1 MTDAHTARE
10 PGDAPLGDDAPPAG
24 DAPPAAVTVGD
35 PMPFV
40 DEPFAGEPVGEPFA
54 PPPDAEGYDW
64 IASLI
69 TFGVVAAC
77 VIFTLAILDP
87 FRILS
92 DTTPA
97 GGDMGA
103 HVWGPAFMRDH
114 LLPGRLTGW
123 TMDWYAGMPA
133 YQFYMVVP
141 SLAIA
146 LLSHLVPYGVAF
158 KVVAVSGVV
167 ALPVCC
173 WFLGR
178 SGKLP
183 FPGPAL
189 LAVGGMLYLFDRS
202 FSIYGGNIPST
213 LAGEFSFSIALAL
226 GILYLGV
233 LLRGFDTGRHRGWAA
248 LLLALT
254 GLCHLIPVIFVGV
267 CTLLYLVV
275 RPGRG
280 QVRYLL
286 TMLPV
291 GGALMVWWM
300 VPFFGRSGYM
310 TDMGWERI
318 DGRDRYINY
327 LWSRDTLD
335 PQLVNSPDLR
345 WVIAVAAV
353 GLLLS
358 IVNRRRTGVF
368 LALVAVTFAAGFVLA
383 PQGRLWNA
391 RLLPFYYLALYLL
404 AAVGVA
410 EMGRLLAML
419 FAPDITRPI
428 RAIRWATPVVGV
440 LGALLLLGMSLN
452 VMPLGRF
459 DETGAYRWGIGALSL
474 STTDRSFID
483 SWAAWNFEGYEG
495 DPRESET
502 SAQLQ
507 YRKSYPEYHDL
518 MATMGQLGQQRGCGR
533 AMWEHEEQHD
543 RYGTPMALMLLPF
556 WTDGCIGSME
566 GLYFESSGTTPYQFL
581 DQDELSWVPSNAE
594 RKMPYDAGPPT
605 RSEFD
610 RGVRHLQMMGVKYYM
625 AVEGNTQA
633 LAAGN
638 RSLQPV
644 ATSGPWHVYEVAD
657 APVVQA
663 LANQPAVLTG
673 QPTTGEPWQDVAVCW
688 WHTPD
693 SWDVVLTADGPPDWQ
708 RVSRTHEPEAGATP
722 SEECQPKD
730 DWGWFA
736 EGGGPEA
743 RPQPPVAVTNV
754 AVTEDGVSFDV
765 DRPGVPVMVK
775 VSYFPNWKVSGAQ
788 GPFRATPNFMV
799 VVPDGNHVELHYGW
813 TALDIGAYLISLVG
827 IAGLVVLFRAPPV
840 RMRPPGPYWGQAERP
855 DLYPPGPPPGA
866 PFDEMVW
873 ATGPDTVPWPAPS
886 DDPAHTAD
894 PLLEPRSP
902 GEGPGRSS
910 FAPPDGWSAA
920 PDGPDWPEGP
930 TGTPPPGEGDG
941 EGATSA
947 ATPRPPDG
955 ADTVSPMGEHPHASS
970 TIDPPSPPAPDASP
984 GPEPPGP

>member
-1 MTDAHTARE
+1 MTEAHTHRE
-10 PGDAPLGDDAPPAG
+10 PGDAPLAG
-24 DAPPAAVTVGD
+24 DAPPAPDAGPATVVVAD
-35 PMPFV
+35 APLT
-40 DEPFAGEPVGEPFA
+40 GEPVAA
-54 PPPDAEGYDW
+54 PTEGAEGGEGYDW
-64 IASLI
+64 WGSLI

-87 FRILS
+87 VRMLS

-158 KVVAVSGVV
+158 KVVAVSGCV
-167 ALPVCC
+167 ALPVSC
-173 WFLGR
+173 WFFGR
-178 SGKLP
+178 NGNLP

-189 LAVGGMLYLFDRS
+189 LSVGGMLFLFDRS

-233 LLRGFDTGRHRGWAA
+233 LMRGFDTGRHRGWAA

-254 GLCHLIPVIFVGV
+254 GLCHLIPAIFVGV

-275 RPGRG
+275 RPGWG
-280 QVRYLL
+280 QVRYLA

-300 VPFFGRSGYM
+300 VPFYGRSGYM
-310 TDMGWERI
+310 NDMGWERI
-318 DGRDRYINY
+318 VGRERDINY
-327 LWSRDTLD
+327 LWSRASLD

-353 GLLLS
+353 GLMLS

-368 LALVAVTFAAGFVLA
+368 LALVAVTFAVGFVVV

-391 RLLPFYYLALYLL
+391 RLLPFYYLSLYLL

-410 EMGRLLAML
+410 EMGRLVAML
-419 FAPDITRPI
+419 FARDVARPV
-428 RAIRWATPVVGV
+428 RAVRWATPVAAV
-440 LGALLLLGMSLN
+440 LGALLLLSMSLN
-452 VMPLGRF
+452 VVPFGEI
-459 DETGAYRWGIGALSL
+459 DETGAFRWPAWNLPALS
-474 STTDRSFID
+474 TPDRSFID

-495 DPRESET
+495 EPRESET
-502 SAQLQ
+502 AAKAQ

-518 MATMGQLGQQRGCGR
+518 MATMGRLGGERGCGR
-533 AMWEHEEQHD
+533 ALWEHEEQHD

-566 GLYFESSGTTPYQFL
+566 GLYFESSATTPYQFL
-581 DQDELSWVPSNAE
+581 DQDELSWAPSNAQ
-594 RKMPYDAGPPT
+594 RKLPYDAGPPT

-610 RGVRHLQMMGVKYYM
+610 RGVRHMQMMGVKYYL
-625 AVEGNTQA
+625 AVEANTQG

-638 RSLQPV
+638 RSLREI
-644 ATSGPWHVYEVAD
+644 ASSGPWRVYEVAE

-693 SWDVVLTADGPPDWQ
+693 SWEVVLTADGPSDWQ
-708 RVSRTHEPEAGATP
+708 RVTRTHEPEAGATP
-722 SEECQPKD
+722 NEECEPD
-730 DWGWFA
+730 EDWGWFA
-736 EGGGPEA
+736 DGGGPEA
-743 RPQPPVAVTNV
+743 RPQPPATVTNV
-754 AVTEDGVSFDV
+754 NVTEDGVSFDV

-799 VVPDGNHVELHYGW
+799 VVPDGNHVELRYGW
-813 TALDIGAYLISLVG
+813 TALDIAAYLISLL
-827 IAGLVVLFRAPPV
+827 GLVGLVFLFRAPPV
-840 RMRPPGPYWGQAERP
+840 RVRPPGPYWGRAERP
-855 DLYPPGPPPGA
+855 DLYPPAPPPGPYDEVIWASGPDQLGYPGHPPYPAPGTGWPAAPGDEGEPWGEGPPPG
-866 PFDEMVW
+866 PDDPRV
-873 ATGPDTVPWPAPS
+873 GPSAPS
-886 DDPAHTAD
+886 P
-894 PLLEPRSP
+894 
-902 GEGPGRSS
+902 
-910 FAPPDGWSAA
+910 FVPPDGS
-920 PDGPDWPEGP
+920 
-930 TGTPPPGEGDG
+930 PPPDL
-941 EGATSA
+941 
-947 ATPRPPDG
+947 PRPAG
-955 ADTVSPMGEHPHASS
+955 RADTVSPMGEDPHASS
-970 TIDPPSPPAPDASP
+970 TSDPPSPPPPDAP
-984 GPEPPGP
+984 PEQSGS